1 MFASGL
7 YTHSPRW
14 LQEQLISGRDSVR
27 KLLREGPAYRE
38 QLQRALERDYWSPTE
53 LQKFQL
59 EKLRAMVSYAGQH
72 VPFYRSAFS
81 RAGIRPAE
89 LELPADLAKL
99 PIISKQT
106 ITTAGRDLLSD
117 RKMFGR
123 IKGSTSG
130 TTGTPVTIF
139 QDLQAIS
146 AEKAFIARQ
155 LGWAGHRDG
164 DGQAWI
170 RGDMIVPAGD
180 RDGPYWRMNR
190 VENMLMMSS
199 YHLAERTADSYLSAL
214 AGFRPTTIQA
224 YPSSII
230 FLARYLVS
238 CDRYFDSNN
247 LRSIVTSS
255 ETLSDEDRRVVQ
267 ERFRCRVF
275 DWYGA
280 FERVAAIGTCEKGTY
295 HMLSD
300 YSYVELE
307 KAGDGLVE
315 IIGTGFN
322 NRVMP
327 LIRYRTGDFVKLSE
341 SNQVCSCGRSF
352 PIVSR
357 VIGRQDDYIHLGDGR
372 RIGRMDHVF
381 KGMAGIAEAQIVQ
394 DRIDRIKVL
403 IVPLQGFSP
412 TDERKLIENVHQR
425 TGTEIHVTV
434 ETVPSIPRTRNG
446 KFRSVISCFGQD
458 RA

>member
-7 YTHSPRW
+7 YAHSPRW
-14 LQEQLISGRDSVR
+14 VQEQLISGRDSIR
-27 KLLREGPAYRE
+27 KLLREGPKYRE
-38 QLQRALERDYWSPTE
+38 QLQRALERGGWSSTD
-53 LQKFQL
+53 LQNFQL
-59 EKLRAMVSYAGQH
+59 EKLRALVSYAELH
-72 VPFYRSAFS
+72 VPYYRSAFS
-81 RAGIRPAE
+81 KAGIRAAE

-99 PIISKQT
+99 PIITKQT
-106 ITTAGRDLLSD
+106 IMTAGRDLLSD
-117 RKMFGR
+117 RKKFGR

-130 TTGTPVTIF
+130 TTGTPVTVF
-139 QDLQAIS
+139 QDLLAIS
-146 AEKAFIARQ
+146 AEKAFLARH
-155 LGWAGHRDG
+155 LGWAGYRDG
-164 DGQAWI
+164 DAQAWI
-170 RGDMIVPAGD
+170 RGDMVVPAGD
-180 RDGPYWRMNR
+180 RDGPFWRMNR

-199 YHLAERTADSYLSAL
+199 YHLAERTADSYLGAL
-214 AGFRPTTIQA
+214 ADFRPTMIQA
-224 YPSSII
+224 YPSSIA
-230 FLARYLVS
+230 FLARYLMS
-238 CDRYFDSNN
+238 RDRYFDSNT

-255 ETLSDEDRRVVQ
+255 ETMSDEDRRVIQ

-295 HMLSD
+295 HVLSD

-307 KAGDGLVE
+307 EASDGLFE

-327 LIRYRTGDFVKLSE
+327 LIRYRTGDFVELPE
-341 SNQVCSCGRSF
+341 PNRVCDCGRSF
-352 PIVSR
+352 PIVTR

-394 DRIDRIKVL
+394 DQIDRIKIL

-412 TDERKLIENVHQR
+412 ADERSLIENVHQR
-425 TGTEIHVTV
+425 TGKEMHVTV

-446 KFRSVISCFGQD
+446 KFRSVISCFGQG
-458 RA
+458 RG